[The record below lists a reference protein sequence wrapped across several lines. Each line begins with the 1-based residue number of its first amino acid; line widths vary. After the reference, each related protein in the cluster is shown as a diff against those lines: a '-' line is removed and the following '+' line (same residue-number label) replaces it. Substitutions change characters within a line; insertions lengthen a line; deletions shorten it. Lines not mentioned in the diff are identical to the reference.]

1 MRPNPLLPLQ
11 MSDESVPSA
20 SRSRRSQSV
29 RQDSLGHHHNS
40 LSQRFLIFDCR
51 GESECLCPDPSLDK
65 SVYAVDC
72 LKDFA
77 TLRTSI
83 AVITIASP
91 VVIRLMPTIRP
102 SVQLALAGQ
111 E

>member
-20 SRSRRSQSV
+20 LAVEAKPSV
-29 RQDSLGHHHNS
+29 RQDSLGHHHNP

-83 AVITIASP
+83 AVMTIASP